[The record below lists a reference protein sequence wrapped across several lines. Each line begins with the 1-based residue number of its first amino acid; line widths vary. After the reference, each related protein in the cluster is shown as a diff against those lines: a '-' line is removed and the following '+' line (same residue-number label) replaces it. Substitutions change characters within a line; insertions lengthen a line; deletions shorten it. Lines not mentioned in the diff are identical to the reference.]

1 MRRGFAWLVLAA
13 AAVVVVGVFLQAFSI
28 SAYARGAGD
37 GALDMH
43 EGVAFI
49 VMIGELAVVGGALV
63 AWWGNWRAVGLAI
76 AFFALSFLQLAF
88 VGDTTEEGGWVNGLH
103 GLLALA
109 VLVAAGVYFHAAKR
123 TLGLG
128 SRRGDPPGS

>member
-1 MRRGFAWLVLAA
+1 VLAG
-13 AAVVVVGVFLQAFSI
+13 AAVVAIGVFLQAFSI
-28 SAYARGAGD
+28 SAYVRGAGD

-43 EGVAFI
+43 QSVALI
-49 VMIGELAVVGGALV
+49 VHLGELAIVVGALV
-63 AWWGNWRAVGLAI
+63 AWWGNWRAVGLAL
-76 AFFALSFLQLAF
+76 AFLALSFLQLAL
-88 VGDTTEEGGWVNGLH
+88 VGDTGEEGGWVNGLH

-128 SRRGDPPGS
+128 SRREA